1 MKIGLMIAIES
12 ELKAF
17 LQSGEKLET
26 EEVAGKTVY
35 RARMEGQEVYAV
47 CSGAGEIDAAAATM
61 LLIVRYGCEI
71 ILNFGVTGALEKD
84 LQVEELFLAEKV
96 LHYDFDASPFIP
108 GVKKCQYEEYPD
120 EFIPLDA
127 GLMQLVAESVPGIR
141 KITVASGDKFIE
153 DREEKLRLREAGCGV
168 CDMELAAVARVCER
182 SNVRCLSVKCI
193 SDTFDGDGTDF
204 AIHVEKSAEKAFRV
218 IREVLKAL

>member
-1 MKIGLMIAIES
+1 MKVGLIIAIRR
-12 ELKAF
+12 ELEAF
-17 LQSGEKLET
+17 LQSGEKAM
-26 EEVAGKTVY
+26 EEKIAGKTVY
-35 RARMEGQEVYAV
+35 RTKMDGHDIFAV
-47 CSGAGEIDAAAATM
+47 QSGCGEIDAAASTM
-61 LLIVRYGCEI
+61 LLIVKYGCEVV
-71 ILNFGVTGALEKD
+71 LNFGVAGALEED
-84 LQVEELFLAEKV
+84 LKVEDLFVVEKAC
-96 LHYDFDASPFIP
+96 HYDLDTTAVDP
-108 GVKKCQYEEYPD
+108 VKKGQYEEYPD

-204 AIHVEKSAEKAFRV
+204 AIHVERSAEKAFRV
-218 IREVLKAL
+218 IREVLRAL